1 MRQAERGD
9 LDVRSWTTAQRYA
22 GVLDAFETLSQGA
35 AVRVIVDH
43 EPRALRLRLAQV
55 HAGRYVWTQR
65 NLGEDYWEATIQR
78 VAPLRDAA
86 YTHEAL
92 LHCAWL
98 FTDLGPAARRTLAQA
113 AVRRVYGPGAAIV
126 EQGMTWPNIGF
137 VVSGSVTAMVGTET
151 GRDYYLYEA
160 FPFDIF
166 GEIQALD
173 TGGTIARYEAGAA
186 KATTLSLPRDVV
198 LGLADSDGRLSRR
211 FAELCAQRARLLHE
225 MLYARMTKPTINRL
239 AAAILPYATRTEGL
253 AAVLPPLP
261 SMTQAQLAA
270 LTGTV
275 KDVIGRELTALRAAG
290 AIDLCGGRIARI
302 DEARLRHFL

>member
-1 MRQAERGD
+1 M
-9 LDVRSWTTAQRYA
+9 
-22 GVLDAFETLSQGA
+22 
-35 AVRVIVDH
+35 
-43 EPRALRLRLAQV
+43 

-166 GEIQALD
+166 GEIQALN
-173 TGGTIARYEAGAA
+173 TGGTIARTRPARQRPRPCRYR
-186 KATTLSLPRDVV
+186 ATSCSALPT
-198 LGLADSDGRLSRR
+198 AMEELSRR

-225 MLYARMTKPTINRL
+225 MLYARMTKPTVNRL

-275 KDVIGRELTALRAAG
+275 KDVIGREQSTALRAAG